1 MSNDDALPPE
11 LDLELGRMA
20 AELDAEIRAEQA
32 EYEAMAMQA
41 AWRARRIVDVAR
53 AWMVHGDT
61 VEVAV
66 GGVTL
71 VGTVIHTGTDLI
83 VLQTDL
89 RGRVDVAV
97 AASPLL
103 RLVRSADR
111 GGVPPGPGPR
121 TFVARLT
128 EHEVAA
134 ASVVLV
140 LDDGMQVDGT
150 VMAVAADHVLLDSRQ
165 GQRVVPL
172 SRVALAWLA

>member
-41 AWRARRIVDVAR
+41 AWRARRIVDVA
-53 AWMVHGDT
+53 
-61 VEVAV
+61 
-66 GGVTL
+66 
-71 VGTVIHTGTDLI
+71 
-83 VLQTDL
+83 
-89 RGRVDVAV
+89 V
-97 AASPLL
+97 AANPLL
-103 RLVRSADR
+103 RLVHSADR
-111 GGVPPGPGPR
+111 GGMPPGPGPR

-172 SRVALAWLA
+172 PRVALAWLA

>member
-61 VEVAV
+61 VEVVV
-66 GGVTL
+66 GNVTL
-71 VGTVIHTGTDLI
+71 VGTVTHTGTDLI

-97 AASPLL
+97 AATPLL
-103 RLVRSADR
+103 RLVHSADR
-111 GGVPPGPGPR
+111 GGMPPGPGPR

-172 SRVALAWLA
+172 PRVALAWLA